1 MFPLLLLLWLA
12 AARVHGFA
20 DFYCGDAS
28 CYEVL
33 GVSRDA
39 SPDAIRSAYK
49 TLSLQFHPDK
59 QGVTGM
65 DVTVA
70 KERYLMVRQAY
81 DTIGDSDRRAT
92 YDYILSHPG
101 SHWENYSRYASCCH
115 AAVCVCVAP
124 VIIEALSFPC
134 CGVIRWTA
142 HIVCFFIIL
151 LLAGIMPKT

>member
-12 AARVHGFA
+12 VARVHGYA

-115 AAVCVCVAP
+115 AAGCVCGTCHHRCAFPPLLWSHP
-124 VIIEALSFPC
+124 VDCALVC
-134 CGVIRWTA
+134 C
-142 HIVCFFIIL
+142 FIIL